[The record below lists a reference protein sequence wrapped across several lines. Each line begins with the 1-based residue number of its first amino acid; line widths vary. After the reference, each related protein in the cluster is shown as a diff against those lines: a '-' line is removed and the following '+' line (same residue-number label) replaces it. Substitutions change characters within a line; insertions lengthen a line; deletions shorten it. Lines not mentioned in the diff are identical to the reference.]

1 MSREEFGRG
10 VNRCV
15 DEISQL
21 LPDLAERFDV
31 MVVVSAFAQHVGGAL
46 RLLLRRRM
54 CDARSARLV
63 LHRIET
69 AAFADS
75 LSRDHRLPR
84 A

>member
-1 MSREEFGRG
+1 MSQDDFGRG

-15 DEISQL
+15 DEISHL
-21 LPDLAERFDV
+21 LPGLAERFDV

-63 LHRIET
+63 LRRIET

-75 LSRDHRLPR
+75 EMQPPRLPP